1 MNRVFA
7 ALLTTCA
14 MLSSTPQLFAQQ
26 PPPDNTKV
34 NARDRSPSQATADQQ
49 TNTRSD
55 IDITRDIRRAIV
67 NDKTLSTYAHNVK
80 VITKHGEVTL
90 KGPVQTA
97 DEKQAI
103 EARAADV
110 AGPGHVK
117 SQVSVVAAAPKGTKS
132 KSKS

>member
-14 MLSSTPQLFAQQ
+14 VLSSTPQLSAQQ
-26 PPPDNTKV
+26 QPPDNTKV
-34 NARDRSPSQATADQQ
+34 NSRDRSPSQATADQQ
-49 TNTRSD
+49 TNNRSD
-55 IDITRDIRRAIV
+55 IEITRDIRRAIV

-110 AGPGHVK
+110 VGAGHVK
-117 SQVSVVAAAPKGTKS
+117 NQVSVVAATPKGTKS
-132 KSKS
+132 KS

>member
-1 MNRVFA
+1 MVLIACWSVSIARRPCSCSSNRKKGGPMKRVFA

-26 PPPDNTKV
+26 QPPDNTKV

-55 IDITRDIRRAIV
+55 IEITRDIRRAIV

-97 DEKQAI
+97 
-103 EARAADV
+103 
-110 AGPGHVK
+110 
-117 SQVSVVAAAPKGTKS
+117 
-132 KSKS
+132 